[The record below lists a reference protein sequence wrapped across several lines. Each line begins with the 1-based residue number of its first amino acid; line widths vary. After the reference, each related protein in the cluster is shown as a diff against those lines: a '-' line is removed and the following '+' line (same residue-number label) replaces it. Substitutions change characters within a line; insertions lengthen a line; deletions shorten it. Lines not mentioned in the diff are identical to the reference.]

1 MGKIGQIPWNKGRK
15 EKRINVLKKLRNSH
29 LGQIAWNK
37 GKKRYWKSST
47 EFKKGNPKPKNAFK
61 WGKRKQ
67 NPNWNGGKTIVGK
80 GYIYISVPNHPFATK
95 KGYVHR
101 SRIVMEKSLG
111 RYLSPKE
118 VVHHRGINFPINS
131 IENRQD
137 NSPENLKLFEN
148 HTKHMKFHYA
158 K

>member
-1 MGKIGQIPWNKGRK
+1 MKGENSPNWGKIRK
-15 EKRINVLKKLRNSH
+15 DMR
-29 LGQIAWNK
+29 
-37 GKKRYWKSST
+37 GK
-47 EFKKGNPKPKNAFK
+47 N
-61 WGKRKQ
+61 

>member
-1 MGKIGQIPWNKGRK
+1 
-15 EKRINVLKKLRNSH
+15 
-29 LGQIAWNK
+29 
-37 GKKRYWKSST
+37 
-47 EFKKGNPKPKNAFK
+47 
-61 WGKRKQ
+61 
-67 NPNWNGGKTIVGK
+67 
-80 GYIYISVPNHPFATK
+80 
-95 KGYVHR
+95 
-101 SRIVMEKSLG
+101 MEKSLG